1 MIGVASTLP
10 TEGKSTISMN
20 FAELLAMQGARTL
33 LIDCDLRNPGTTLSL
48 ARHAEAGLVEV
59 LTEGRPMKELLLL
72 NDKTRLAFLPAVVKR
87 RIPHSS
93 QLLSSSAM
101 NELLDSVRTSFD
113 YIILD
118 LPPLAPVVDARAIAA
133 QVDAFLFVVEWGKT
147 TRKVVR
153 STLRTNLEIV
163 DKCIGVILN
172 KVDNEKMKL
181 YRAYGSSEYYHSRYT
196 SYYRE
201 D

>member
-1 MIGVASTLP
+1 
-10 TEGKSTISMN
+10 MN
-20 FAELLAMQGARTL
+20 
-33 LIDCDLRNPGTTLSL
+33 D
-48 ARHAEAGLVEV
+48 
-59 LTEGRPMKELLLL
+59 
-72 NDKTRLAFLPAVVKR
+72 
-87 RIPHSS
+87 
-93 QLLSSSAM
+93 
-101 NELLDSVRTSFD
+101 LLDSVRSSFD

-147 TRKVVR
+147 TRRVVR
-153 STLRTNLEIV
+153 STLRTNAEIV